1 MSILDA
7 AFGMSISAGLAWIS
21 QGRFCFWKEGKTC
34 SASTKVSLQLSFK
47 AEGRSQAAP
56 GSAHFLNSFNSQPT
70 GCWSWSILGP
80 CLLLSL
86 TLVDLQSGAQLYP
99 QSVESGETCFQTLWE
114 MEYIVKQNMCMSPP
128 QKATALYFPRVSHPR
143 ALPSCVFG
151 PLLRFGSYLQSSTE
165 LKPSKFHPSY

>member
-114 MEYIVKQNMCMSPP
+114 MEYIVKQNMLLYVHVTSTESHCLVLPKGQPSQSPP
-128 QKATALYFPRVSHPR
+128 QLCFWALAQIWFIL
-143 ALPSCVFG
+143 AKFNW
-151 PLLRFGSYLQSSTE
+151 TE
-165 LKPSKFHPSY
+165 AF